1 MKLRLLR
8 LFYSILTLFSASLL
22 ISSCASYRQNIMF
35 RATNMEAVQTQVRA
49 SEKNYVIQKNDRLEL
64 EVYTSKGE
72 RLVDPDRYLSTG
84 NSAQAATTKQ
94 EVNTYL
100 VGQDGLVKLPMVGSI
115 NLVGLTITQAEELL
129 QKEFTKFYKDS
140 FVILKYTNKRVV
152 VLGAPGGQV
161 IPLVNDN
168 MRLTEVLALAKG
180 INNDARASNIR
191 IMRGDTLFIADLT
204 TFEGYKKNNILIEP
218 GDIVYVE
225 PIRRPLLES
234 LRDYGPLISIVTSL
248 TTLIVVISRIN

>member
-1 MKLRLLR
+1 MKLRLSP
-8 LFYSILTLFSASLL
+8 LFYSILTLLSASLL

-35 RATNMEAVQTQVRA
+35 RAENTEAVQTQVRA

-72 RLVDPDRYLSTG
+72 RLVDPDNYITTG
-84 NSAQAATTKQ
+84 SGNVQAAASQK

-100 VGQDGLVKLPMVGSI
+100 VGQDGLVKLPMVGTV
-115 NLVGLTITQAEELL
+115 NLVGLTIAQAEELL
-129 QKEFTKFYKDS
+129 QKEFTRFYKEP

-161 IPLVNDN
+161 IPLVNEN

-191 IMRGDTLFIADLT
+191 VMRGDTLFIADLT
-204 TFEGYKKNNILIEP
+204 TFEGYKKNDILIEP

-234 LRDYGPLISIVTSL
+234 LRDYGPLLSIITSL
-248 TTLIVVISRIN
+248 TTLVVLVTR

>member
-1 MKLRLLR
+1 
-8 LFYSILTLFSASLL
+8 
-22 ISSCASYRQNIMF
+22 MF

-49 SEKNYVIQKNDRLEL
+49 TEKNYVIQKNDRLEL

-84 NSAQAATTKQ
+84 DNMQGAAAAKK
-94 EVNTYL
+94 EVDSYL

-129 QKEFTKFYKDS
+129 QKEFTKFYKEP
-140 FVILKYTNKRVV
+140 FIILKYTNKRVV

-161 IPLVNDN
+161 IPLINEN

-204 TFEGYKKNNILIEP
+204 TFEGYKKNDILIEP
-218 GDIVYVE
+218 GDVVYVE

>member
-1 MKLRLLR
+1 LKLRLSR

-49 SEKNYVIQKNDRLEL
+49 TEKNYVIQKNDRLEL
-64 EVYTSKGE
+64 EVYTTKGE
-72 RLVDPDRYLSTG
+72 RLVDPDNYLSTATG
-84 NSAQAATTKQ
+84 NTQGAAAKK
-94 EVNTYL
+94 EVNAYL
-100 VGQDGLVKLPMVGSI
+100 VGQDGLVKLPMVGSV

-129 QKEFTKFYKDS
+129 QKEFTKFYKEP

-161 IPLVNDN
+161 IPLVNEN

-191 IMRGDTLFIADLT
+191 VMRGDTLFIADLT
-204 TFEGYKKNNILIEP
+204 TFEGYKKNDILIEP

-234 LRDYGPLISIVTSL
+234 LRDYGPLLSIITSL
-248 TTLIVVISRIN
+248 TTLVVLVTR

>member
-1 MKLRLLR
+1 MRLLR

-22 ISSCASYRQNIMF
+22 FSSCASYRQNIMF
-35 RATNMEAVQTQVRA
+35 RATNAEAVQTQVRET
-49 SEKNYVIQKNDRLEL
+49 EKNYVIQKNDRLEL

-72 RLVDPDRYLSTG
+72 RLVDPDNYLSTG
-84 NSAQAATTKQ
+84 SNVQGAAAAKK
-94 EVNTYL
+94 EVNSYL
-100 VGQDGLVKLPMVGSI
+100 VGQDGLVKLPMVGSV
-115 NLVGLTITQAEELL
+115 NLVGLTITQSEELL
-129 QKEFTKFYKDS
+129 QKEFTKFYKDP

-161 IPLVNDN
+161 IPLLNEN

-191 IMRGDTLFIADLT
+191 VMRGDTLFIADLT
-204 TFEGYKKNNILIEP
+204 TFEGYKKNDILIEP

-234 LRDYGPLISIVTSL
+234 LRDYGPLLSIVTSL
-248 TTLIVVISRIN
+248 TTLVVIITR

>member
-1 MKLRLLR
+1 MRLLR
-8 LFYSILTLFSASLL
+8 FFYSILTLLSASILF
-22 ISSCASYRQNIMF
+22 SSCASYRQNIMF
-35 RATNMEAVQTQVRA
+35 RATDAEAVKTHVRE

-72 RLVDPDRYLSTG
+72 RLVDPDNYISTG
-84 NSAQAATTKQ
+84 SNAQGTVAAKK
-94 EVNTYL
+94 EVNSYL
-100 VGQDGLVKLPMVGSI
+100 VGQDGLVKFPMIGTI

-129 QKEFTKFYKDS
+129 QKEFTKFYRDP
-140 FVILKYTNKRVV
+140 FVVLKYTNKRVV

-161 IPLVNDN
+161 IPLLNEN

-191 IMRGDTLFIADLT
+191 VMRGDTLFIADLT
-204 TFEGYKKNNILIEP
+204 TFEGYKKNDILIEP

-234 LRDYGPLISIVTSL
+234 LRDYGPLLSIVTSL
-248 TTLIVVISRIN
+248 TALVVIITR

>member
-1 MKLRLLR
+1 MKLRLSR
-8 LFYSILTLFSASLL
+8 LFYSILTLLFASLL
-22 ISSCASYRQNIMF
+22 FSSCASYRQNIMF

-49 SEKNYVIQKNDRLEL
+49 TEKNYVIQKNDRLEL

-84 NSAQAATTKQ
+84 NMQAAATKQ
-94 EVNTYL
+94 EVNSYL
-100 VGQDGLVKLPMVGSI
+100 VGQDGVVKLPMVGSI
-115 NLVGLTITQAEELL
+115 NLVGLTIIQAEELL
-129 QKEFTKFYKDS
+129 QKEFTKFYKEP
-140 FVILKYTNKRVV
+140 FVILKYTNKRVII
-152 VLGAPGGQV
+152 LGAPGGQV
-161 IPLVNDN
+161 IPLMNEN

-204 TFEGYKKNNILIEP
+204 TFEGYKKNDILIEP

-234 LRDYGPLISIVTSL
+234 LRDYGPLLSIVTSL

>member
-22 ISSCASYRQNIMF
+22 FSSCASYRQNIMF
-35 RATNMEAVQTQVRA
+35 RATNAEAVQTRVRET
-49 SEKNYVIQKNDRLEL
+49 EKNYVIQKNDRLEL
-64 EVYTSKGE
+64 EVYTGKGE
-72 RLVDPDRYLSTG
+72 RLIDPEKYLSTG
-84 NSAQAATTKQ
+84 DNLQGSASAKK
-94 EVNTYL
+94 EVNSYL

-115 NLVGLTITQAEELL
+115 NLLGLTITQAEELL
-129 QKEFTKFYKDS
+129 QKEFTKFYKDT

-161 IPLVNDN
+161 IPLMNEN

-180 INNDARASNIR
+180 VNNDARASNIR
-191 IMRGDTLFIADLT
+191 VMRGDTLFIADLT
-204 TFEGYKKNNILIEP
+204 TFEGYKKNDILIEP

-225 PIRRPLLES
+225 PIRRPLLEG
-234 LRDYGPLISIVTSL
+234 LRDYGPIMSIVTSL
-248 TTLIVVISRIN
+248 TTLIVVITR